1 MLYSGIPSRQYFPAN
16 YSHTLR
22 IRLLIHCYRLLFLQS
37 KYYPYIFAYPN
48 VSVSLLVS
56 VSVSAAVFVAK
67 QMAKFDTMKVTRCP
81 LHWHK
86 CLYKLRPPIPNRCK
100 YQTEPKQNW
109 SDNRKVINIRGCVL
123 HCLANKLRLAK
134 SMGRKCA
141 SVSCHCHE
149 TGRQQGHPSPD
160 LGIAIATA
168 RGPLPSRK
176 LPPWPQAAATASER
190 RTKNDY
196 GTLCKWAGKL
206 QLTCLLAGN
215 QSGKPR
221 ITVTTQNRKNKKIYT

>member
-1 MLYSGIPSRQYFPAN
+1 
-16 YSHTLR
+16 
-22 IRLLIHCYRLLFLQS
+22 
-37 KYYPYIFAYPN
+37 
-48 VSVSLLVS
+48 
-56 VSVSAAVFVAK
+56 
-67 QMAKFDTMKVTRCP
+67 
-81 LHWHK
+81 
-86 CLYKLRPPIPNRCK
+86 
-100 YQTEPKQNW
+100 
-109 SDNRKVINIRGCVL
+109 
-123 HCLANKLRLAK
+123 
-134 SMGRKCA
+134 MGRKCA

-160 LGIAIATA
+160 LGMATATA
-168 RGPLPSRK
+168 RGPVPSRK

-221 ITVTTQNRKNKKIYT
+221 ITVTTQNRKNKKIYIHKRKSDDNLWFKIYDSTEKYVYRERVMVNIVNVFLGNLFSFDFVATHREYLLDYTGIFIVNSHCHSWYSRDISISQHIAQILNYVKSVIWKYYYI